1 MLHSFFLVES
11 CNVDRCWI
19 FHSVV
24 DHRPVHQGRL
34 VQFNFEEEVEMV
46 SDKKRVG
53 KIERT

>member
-24 DHRPVHQGRL
+24 DHPPVHQGRL